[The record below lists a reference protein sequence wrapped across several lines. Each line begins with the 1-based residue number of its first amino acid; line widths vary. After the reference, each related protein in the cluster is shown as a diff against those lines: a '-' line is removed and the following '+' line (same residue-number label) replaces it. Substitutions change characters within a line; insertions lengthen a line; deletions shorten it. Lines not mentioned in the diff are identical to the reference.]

1 MARVIVKHYSEN
13 AGADQMVQYKKVI
26 ELVHSAKNIIF
37 DVSLRE
43 NVQKKG
49 NSDYVT
55 AVDTAVSEYL
65 KNGLKELYPDIELM
79 SEEEPYGRL
88 GKTRWI
94 LDPIDGTTNLVFDFR
109 LSSVSLGLLVD
120 GEIVFGVVYNP
131 FTEET
136 FSAGRGKGAYL
147 NGEPIAVCNRA
158 LSDSLIEFGFGA
170 RAKAR
175 TDKTFKTAQEIF
187 MDCLDIRHIC
197 SSALAICYIAA
208 GRSDGFLEKQL
219 KPWDYAAAS
228 LILTEAGGI
237 ISDWA
242 GSVLQFDEPTSVL
255 AATQNSY
262 AYLLKKV
269 SSLGA

>member
-1 MARVIVKHYSEN
+1 
-13 AGADQMVQYKKVI
+13 MVQYKKVI

-109 LSSVSLGLLVD
+109 LSSVSLGLLLD

-158 LSDSLIEFGFGA
+158 LSDRLIEFGFGA
-170 RAKAR
+170 RAKTR

-208 GRSDGFLEKQL
+208 GRS
-219 KPWDYAAAS
+219 AS

-242 GSVLQFDEPTSVL
+242 GRALQFDGPTSVL